1 MASDA
6 SLSGSTPIRCT
17 STRHTISVSEDATS
31 SHRAQRYLGN
41 IRRRPSVAAMTAFLS
56 SSPIKNI
63 HNSWNTVSGSARKK
77 VQGRSETIN
86 LVSDEY
92 RSPPR
97 RPSAPF
103 VNIGKG
109 LFRHKSRSDGLVDDA
124 EEICYNGDEYNSTSK
139 GKWLQKLTNTFR
151 RDRTSS
157 TGDVDDILV
166 SDPFFSPGVFDPL
179 QGADGTTRWHYRGG
193 AAARAAAAAQNEA
206 SSSSFGGYRR
216 DMCRPRVPQNDSESG
231 IWVDLHDNS
240 DTEETGS
247 IMIRLGMLLQAL
259 YEQRLTT

>member
-6 SLSGSTPIRCT
+6 SLSSSTSVQCT
-17 STRHTISVSEDATS
+17 STRHAVSISEDATS
-31 SHRAQRYLGN
+31 SHRAQRYLIN
-41 IRRRPSVAAMTAFLS
+41 IRRRPSMAAMAAFLS

-63 HNSWNTVSGSARKK
+63 HNSWNTVSSSARKK
-77 VQGRSETIN
+77 VQSRPETTD

-92 RSPPR
+92 KPRSR

-103 VNIGKG
+103 VNLGRG

-124 EEICYNGDEYNSTSK
+124 EEICSNGEEYNSASK
-139 GKWLQKLTNTFR
+139 GRWIQKLTNTFR
-151 RDRTSS
+151 RGRSS
-157 TGDVDDILV
+157 SIGEADDILI
-166 SDPFFSPGVFDPL
+166 SDPFYSPGVFDPL
-179 QGADGTTRWHYRGG
+179 QETDGTTRWHYRGG

-206 SSSSFGGYRR
+206 SSSSLGIYRR
-216 DMCRPRVPQNDSESG
+216 DMCRPREPQNDSESG

-247 IMIRLGMLLQAL
+247 IMIRLGTLLPSPP
-259 YEQRLTT
+259 